1 MRDEGKLSP
10 KGDREISPGI
20 IPEITPK
27 RSQNSGMV

>member
-1 MRDEGKLSP
+1 MRESCDRE
-10 KGDREISPGI
+10 KGDREISPDI